1 MNARSIAAI
10 ALALTIA
17 PAIRAGA
24 QSQERT
30 SPFYGSVP
38 QGEATAQAVPLSL
51 KETVSRGL
59 QYNLGL
65 LLQEEASNQAH
76 GARWNALADLLPRV
90 SGSLGERRQVINLE
104 AYGFPAPEPI
114 VGPFNTFD
122 ARIAVSQP
130 LIDLR
135 AWNAAKAASFDE
147 QAAKLGIRSAREL
160 VVLVAVDLYLE
171 VVTAESR
178 IEVARAQQETA
189 EVLLRQANDLKN
201 AGLVAGIDV
210 LRADV
215 QVQAQRQRRIVAENT
230 FEKSKLRLARAIGLP
245 PGQAIALTDK
255 IPFAPLD
262 GVSLD
267 KALAD
272 AYAQRADYLAA
283 RERLSAAAAA
293 ETAANM
299 ALLPTLRLDA
309 DYGTIGQVVNNSH
322 PTYAVA
328 ATVHVPIFDGART
341 KGRRIDAASTRRER
355 QAEVD
360 DLRGRIDLDVRSSLL
375 DLTAATQSLDA
386 ARTAAT
392 LAGQEL
398 TQARDRFAAGVTGN
412 LEVTQAQES
421 VARASDAYIEAL
433 YRHNLAKASLAR
445 AVGTAEQAITSY
457 VGGP

>member
-1 MNARSIAAI
+1 MNARSIAAV

-17 PAIRAGA
+17 PAARAGA
-24 QSQERT
+24 QEPERAN
-30 SPFYGSVP
+30 PFHGSVP
-38 QGEATAQAVPLSL
+38 QGEASAQPVALSL

-59 QYNLGL
+59 EYNLGL
-65 LLQEEASNQAH
+65 LLQEEASNHAH

-90 SGSLGERRQVINLE
+90 SGSIGERRQVINLE
-104 AYGFPAPEPI
+104 AFGFPAPNPI
-114 VGPFNTFD
+114 VGPFNVFD
-122 ARIAVSQP
+122 ARIGLSQP
-130 LIDLR
+130 VIDLR
-135 AWNAAKAASFDE
+135 AWNEAKAASFNE
-147 QAAKLGIRSAREL
+147 QAAKLGVRSAREL

-178 IEVARAQQETA
+178 IEVARAQLETA
-189 EVLLRQANDLKN
+189 EALLRQANDLKN

-283 RERLSAAAAA
+283 RERLSAAASA
-293 ETAANM
+293 ESAANM
-299 ALLPTLRLDA
+299 ALLPSLRLDA
-309 DYGTIGQVVNNSH
+309 DYGTIGQVVSNSH

-360 DLRGRIDLDVRSSLL
+360 DMRGRIDLEVRSTLL
-375 DLTAATQSLDA
+375 DLAAATQSLDT

-433 YRHNLAKASLAR
+433 YQHNLAKASLAR
-445 AVGTAEQAITSY
+445 AVGMAEQAITSY